1 MADIHGFAAAHLGPV
16 RQAFAANFAGGQ
28 ERGARFT
35 VVQDGETILDLWAGS
50 VDRNGEVAFT
60 DKTLVPVFSSTKA
73 VTALMIARLIDQGKL
88 DYEATVASY
97 WPEFGQSG
105 KDQITLGQLISH
117 QGGIPGFDP
126 PRAPELWFDIPA
138 VLEAICEQ
146 TPLWTPGEGSGYHP
160 YTTGFVLGELFRRVD
175 GRTLGTALREDIA
188 GKYDLDLY
196 IGTPESEFDRI
207 SDLQKPSAVPNF
219 GEVDDIKKAAFL
231 NKGAFP
237 GGRGSAEWRSLEMPA
252 ANGHATSE
260 ALAKYMNIIATG
272 GFIGGDRVI
281 SLSALGQALR
291 ERVYGQ
297 DRVLPYKL
305 SWAAGFLRNKNI
317 LIYGKNERAV
327 GHSGNGG
334 SMVMADPDKKLSAA
348 YAMNKQSNHLIGD
361 PRSVR
366 LMEALYGVI

>member
-1 MADIHGFAAAHLGPV
+1 MTDIHGFAAAHLGPV
-16 RQAFAANFAGGQ
+16 KDVFAANFADGQ

-35 VVQDGETILDLWAGS
+35 VVQDGETVLDLWAGS
-50 VDRNGEVAFT
+50 CDRGGEVPFT

-73 VTALMIARLIDQGKL
+73 VTALMIARLVDQGKL

-97 WPEFGQSG
+97 WPEFGQNG

-126 PRAPELWFDIPA
+126 PRAAELWFDIPA
-138 VLEAICEQ
+138 VLAAICEQ
-146 TPLWTPGEGSGYHP
+146 APLWAPGEGSGYHP

-188 GKYDLDLY
+188 GKYGLDLY

-237 GGRGSAEWRSLEMPA
+237 GGRGSEQWRSLEMPS

-260 ALAKYMNIIATG
+260 ALAKFMNIIATG
-272 GFIGGDRVI
+272 GFIDGDRVI

-291 ERVYGQ
+291 ERVYGP
-297 DRVLPYKL
+297 DRVLPFKL

-348 YAMNKQSNHLIGD
+348 YVMNKQSNHLIGD

-366 LMEALYGVI
+366 LMDALYETL